1 MTVDPSDD
9 DRLREA
15 LRRNAP
21 PPEAAVVLRQ
31 LQPRMRRSRSHRRIA
46 KGTATALLVV
56 SGGAAV
62 LAVNASIPGSERRA
76 LTTLPAV
83 TGPERDESTST
94 SAVTTDRL
102 VPAPTS
108 RDSSDD
114 PTSSIEPDTT
124 TAAVGLPPET
134 TAPLPS
140 VPASGAVAQPVPT
153 AEPPTTPAPVEEV
166 TRCAVAGTARVVD
179 PHGEQRVWRRRH
191 RYRRSAHPRRLRR
204 PISRVQ
210 PTDFHRRPRNGRAR
224 ARVVSGEVRDPRRV
238 HGRRAARRGTGRFL
252 TVQDPRSSVHHR
264 DDGRGEAGS
273 TGGGNTTG
281 GAAGR
286 GSTSHEIGAGRSTD
300 STRDARAD

>member
-15 LRRNAP
+15 LRRNTP

-108 RDSSDD
+108 PDSSDD
-114 PTSSIEPDTT
+114 PTASIEPDTT
-124 TAAVGLPPET
+124 TAAVGMPPET
-134 TAPLPS
+134 TAPLPVGTTVIGS
-140 VPASGAVAQPVPT
+140 RGATRPHRSATDT
-153 AEPPTTPAPVEEV
+153 ARAGRRGH
-166 TRCAVAGTARVVD
+166 RCAVAGTARVVD
-179 PHGEQRVWRRRH
+179 PHREQRVWRRHPRH
-191 RYRRSAHPRRLRR
+191 RRSAHPRRLRR
-204 PISRVQ
+204 PVPRVQ
-210 PTDFHRRPRNGRAR
+210 PTDCHRRPRNGRAR

-238 HGRRAARRGTGRFL
+238 RGRRAARRGTGRFL
-252 TVQDPRSSVHHR
+252 TVQDPRVL
-264 DDGRGEAGS
+264 GPPQG
-273 TGGGNTTG
+273 
-281 GAAGR
+281 
-286 GSTSHEIGAGRSTD
+286 
-300 STRDARAD
+300 

>member
-108 RDSSDD
+108 PDSSDD
-114 PTSSIEPDTT
+114 PTASIEPDTT
-124 TAAVGLPPET
+124 TAAVGMPPAT

-140 VPASGAVAQPVPT
+140 VPPASGAVAQPVPT
-153 AEPPTTPAPVEEV
+153 AAPPTPPAPVEEV
-166 TRCAVAGTARVVD
+166 TVAPSPAPPASSTRTVSSECGVVILGID
-179 PHGEQRVWRRRH
+179 GQRIHVDSVAPSPGFSPQIATDGPETVELVLVS
-191 RYRRSAHPRRLRR
+191 SAEKCEIHVE
-204 PISRVQ
+204 S
-210 PTDFHRRPRNGRAR
+210 
-224 ARVVSGEVRDPRRV
+224 
-238 HGRRAARRGTGRFL
+238 AADGL
-252 TVQDPRSSVHHR
+252 HVEVQD
-264 DDGRGEAGS
+264 
-273 TGGGNTTG
+273 
-281 GAAGR
+281 
-286 GSTSHEIGAGRSTD
+286 D
-300 STRDARAD
+300 S

>member
-21 PPEAAVVLRQ
+21 LPEAAVVLRQ

-56 SGGAAV
+56 SGGVAV

-102 VPAPTS
+102 IPAPTS

-114 PTSSIEPDTT
+114 PTPSIEPDTT
-124 TAAVGLPPET
+124 TAAVGPSPET

-166 TRCAVAGTARVVD
+166 TLAPSPAPPASSTRTVSSECGVVVIGIDGQRIHVDSVAPSPGFSPQISTDGPETVEFVL
-179 PHGEQRVWRRRH
+179 VS
-191 RYRRSAHPRRLRR
+191 SAEKCEIHVE
-204 PISRVQ
+204 S
-210 PTDFHRRPRNGRAR
+210 
-224 ARVVSGEVRDPRRV
+224 
-238 HGRRAARRGTGRFL
+238 AADGL
-252 TVQDPRSSVHHR
+252 HVEVQD
-264 DDGRGEAGS
+264 
-273 TGGGNTTG
+273 
-281 GAAGR
+281 
-286 GSTSHEIGAGRSTD
+286 D
-300 STRDARAD
+300 S